1 MEAYRRTYY
10 EMMQLPTF
18 LERLEY
24 LQLNGVVGRDTFGHG
39 RYLNQRFY
47 ASKEWKDFRRKII
60 LRDNGYDLGVE
71 DDDYIIHGKILIHHI
86 NPLKFENM
94 QAGII
99 DGLMDPNNVICVS
112 DETHRA
118 IHYGMEPRKVIFEDR
133 YENDTSPWR

>member
-1 MEAYRRTYY
+1 
-10 EMMQLPTF
+10 MMQLPTF
-18 LERLEY
+18 LERLKY